1 MIRFLRR
8 LLCSNEIV
16 RAISAARLD
25 SALAVACARRG
36 WPDSAMALRQRRDMK
51 MYLARQLSR

>member
-1 MIRFLRR
+1 MSHFLRC

-16 RAISAARLD
+16 RAVAEARLD

-36 WPDSAMALRQRRDMK
+36 WSESAAALRQRRDLK
-51 MYLARQLSR
+51 MYEARELAR